1 MFSNHEQYFFK
12 EYFAYQSDYA
22 EKILVMSEMMS
33 KNGYGFIFIEDLV
46 A

>member
-1 MFSNHEQYFFK
+1 MKGNGGN
-12 EYFAYQSDYA
+12 
-22 EKILVMSEMMS
+22 EKNKLEMLLKGKRAPINEMMA